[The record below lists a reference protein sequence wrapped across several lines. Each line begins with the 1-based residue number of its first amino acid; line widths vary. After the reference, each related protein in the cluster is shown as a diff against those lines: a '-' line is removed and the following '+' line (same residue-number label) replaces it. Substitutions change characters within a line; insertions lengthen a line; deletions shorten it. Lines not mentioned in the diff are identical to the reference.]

1 MIKKLKKIGTFVK
14 VMLVT
19 AVVLASFAGIAQAQV
34 NESSESAGTNV
45 EATAEKVGGVS
56 DSAESPDAPSGTT
69 TTPTSTGP
77 DNLEGSIYVPLD
89 TSAYG
94 EFPQLSSSTPT
105 GMLDEFVY
113 GIIGNLKYMLG
124 AVAIFF
130 LVLSGIKMII
140 LGDNEEVVTK
150 QKVAFVMALV
160 GLALVMLSDELAK
173 VMSVACVPGEV
184 DCARGG
190 FLKDPG
196 NMIQQA
202 GLFKQTTRV
211 LITFIKYLIGSVAL
225 IFLVRNGIRFI
236 ALAGNEESVGLD
248 KKNVA
253 FTSLGLILIIMAST
267 VIDKVLYIVD
277 ITKYSVSTGVESA
290 ISPSRGVEELVG
302 ITNFIVSF
310 VAPVAI
316 LMLIVG
322 AVMYAT
328 AAGNEEQTNKAKK
341 LIILAVGGMAIIYGA
356 FAIISTVVS
365 GQFIP

>member
-1 MIKKLKKIGTFVK
+1 MMKFFKKIGSFVT

-19 AVVLASFAGIAQAQV
+19 TILLVSFAGIVHAQAMD
-34 NESSESAGTNV
+34 SSEPAG
-45 EATAEKVGGVS
+45 AGAESTTEKPAVVT
-56 DSAESPDAPSGTT
+56 DSAESIPPSSGTG
-69 TTPTSTGP
+69 TSIPAGP
-77 DNLEGSIYVPLD
+77 DNLEGTIYVPLN

-94 EFPQLSSSTPT
+94 DFPQLSSSTPT
-105 GMLDEFVY
+105 GMLDEF
-113 GIIGNLKYMLG
+113 IGGLVRNVKYILG
-124 AVAIFF
+124 AIAIFF
-130 LVLSGIKMII
+130 LVLTGVKMIT

-150 QKVAFVMALV
+150 QKTAFVMALV

-173 VMSVACVPGEV
+173 VMSVACIPGET

-190 FLKDPG
+190 FLKDPA

-211 LITFIKYLIGSVAL
+211 LITFIKYLIGSVAF
-225 IFLVRNGIRFI
+225 IFFVRNGVRFI

-253 FTSLGLILIIMAST
+253 FTSLGLVLIIIAST

-277 ITKYSVSTGVESA
+277 ITKYPISTGVQPA
-290 ISPSRGVEELVG
+290 ISPARGVQELVG
-302 ITNFIVSF
+302 ITNFVVSF
-310 VAPVAI
+310 AAPIAI
-316 LMLIVG
+316 LVLIIG
-322 AVMYAT
+322 AIMYAT
-328 AAGNEEQTNKAKK
+328 AAGNEEQTSKAKK
-341 LIILAVGGMAIIYGA
+341 LIILAIAGMVIIYGA